1 MSTIIRIDEAAWSQK
16 GSALDNRNNFNRFI
30 SKFMKPC
37 NKNGENVNI
46 YLPPSVNTQERHCL
60 HKMTLK
66 NEFSPFTYEDNQ
78 DNRIMK
84 ISLSPEYVR
93 EFFSVDSNPNQDPNQ
108 ILFNNLINFIE
119 VNLNNEFQDFLK
131 KIK

>member
-1 MSTIIRIDEAAWSQK
+1 
-16 GSALDNRNNFNRFI
+16 
-30 SKFMKPC
+30 MKPC